1 MARKKAFK
9 FKPHQ
14 KILAVLAFALFIG
27 IVSIEVSNFI
37 DLNGYVKADVV
48 DVDGNSIIVG
58 EGCMAIIADTSEERA
73 ESILL
78 GLEGKI
84 GERPNT
90 HDVFVDAFKTFN
102 ITIDSVTMDRFD
114 GKYYYSNIILTTGEK
129 VLKIDSRP
137 SDAIAIALR
146 ASAPIYVNKT
156 LLKERGENIC

>member
-1 MARKKAFK
+1 MPSKKAFK
-9 FKPHQ
+9 LKPHQ
-14 KILAVLAFALFIG
+14 KILAVLAFALFIS

-37 DLNGYVKADVV
+37 DLNMYVKADVI

-58 EGCMAIIADTSEERA
+58 EGCTAIIADTSDERA

-102 ITIDSVTMDRFD
+102 ITINSVTMDRFD
-114 GKYYYSNIILTTGEK
+114 GKYYYSNIILTTDEK
-129 VLKIDSRP
+129 ILKIDSKP

-146 ASAPIYVNKT
+146 ANAPIYVNRT

>member
-37 DLNGYVKADVV
+37 DLNDYVKADVI

-58 EGCMAIIADTSEERA
+58 EGCTAIIADTSEERA

-102 ITIDSVTMDRFD
+102 ITIVSVTMDRFD

-129 VLKIDSRP
+129 VLKIDSKP

-146 ASAPIYVNKT
+146 ASAPIYVNRT
-156 LLKERGENIC
+156 LL